1 MGKILDRLEN
11 LNKIS
16 KNILKY
22 GLGIVLIASIISSIL
37 IKRADSIA
45 TLNLARE
52 FVSAN
57 VHTFCEVIIGAIL
70 FDMLIGKDQ
79 ENDR

>member
-1 MGKILDRLEN
+1 MDKLSDRLEN

-16 KNILKY
+16 KKILKY
-22 GLGIVLIASIISSIL
+22 GLIIVLIASIISSIL

-52 FVSAN
+52 FVCAN

>member
-1 MGKILDRLEN
+1 MGKLLDRLEN

-37 IKRADSIA
+37 IKRADSIVA
-45 TLNLARE
+45 LNLARE
-52 FVSAN
+52 FTSAN
-57 VHTFCEVIIGAIL
+57 VHTLCEVIIGAIL
-70 FDMLIGKDQ
+70 FDMLIGKD
-79 ENDR
+79 

>member
-37 IKRADSIA
+37 IKRADSIVA
-45 TLNLARE
+45 LNLARE
-52 FVSAN
+52 FASAN

-70 FDMLIGKDQ
+70 FDMLIGK
-79 ENDR
+79 E